1 MQQAEH
7 RAGNIYDLGYRHYD
21 GLRLGRR
28 AAVLSLYLYTLRG
41 AFGLGRRT
49 AAKIMPVAITII
61 AFVPAV
67 VQLGFAA
74 LVPGGDIEII
84 RPENY
89 FGFVQVPVALF
100 CAAVAPEIC
109 GRDMR
114 QRTLSLYFSRALS
127 RTDYALAKLAAFATA
142 IAFLT
147 LVPQVVLVLGNGL
160 ASDSLVDFVRDSWED
175 FPLTI
180 AAGAALAV
188 TAAAVSLAIAS
199 QSPRRSYATVAV
211 VAWFLLTLPIA
222 GILVFGIGGIGKF
235 AVFLSPFDFMYG
247 AVSWIF
253 NVDVG
258 TDSTQDEAGF
268 DLWTYGVALAVYT
281 AAGIFF
287 TLRRFARIA
296 A

>member
-1 MQQAEH
+1 MQPAEA
-7 RAGNIYDLGYRHYD
+7 RSGNIYDLGYRHYD
-21 GLRLGRR
+21 GARLGRR
-28 AAVLSLYLYTLRG
+28 AAIVSLYFYTLRG

-49 AAKIMPVAITII
+49 SSKILPIAITII
-61 AFVPAV
+61 AFIPAI
-67 VQLGFAA
+67 VQLGIAGLLSA
-74 LVPGGDIEII
+74 SVEII

-89 FGFVQVPVALF
+89 FGFVEVPIALF

-127 RTDYALAKLAAFATA
+127 RSDYALSKLAAFATA

-147 LVPQVVLVLGNGL
+147 LVPQAVLVIGNGL
-160 ASDSLVDFVRDSWED
+160 ASDNLRDYISDNWAD
-175 FPLTI
+175 IPRTI
-180 AAGAALAV
+180 GAGAGLAV

-199 QSPRRSYATVAV
+199 QTSRRSYATVAV

-222 GILVFGIGGIGKF
+222 GILVYGIGGAGTL

-247 AVSWIF
+247 AVLWVF
-253 NVDVG
+253 NVTPG
-258 TDSTQDEAGF
+258 SDSTQSEADF
-268 DLWTYGVALAVYT
+268 PLWTYGLAVLAYT
-281 AAGIFF
+281 AAGIAI

>member
-7 RAGNIYDLGYRHYD
+7 RTGNIYDLGYRHYE
-21 GLRLGRR
+21 GARLGRR
-28 AAVLSLYLYTLRG
+28 AAILSLYLYTLRG

-49 AAKIMPVAITII
+49 SAKIMPIAITII
-61 AFVPAV
+61 AFIPAV
-67 VQLGFAA
+67 VQLGIAG
-74 LVPGGDIEII
+74 LLSDEVEII

-89 FGFVQVPVALF
+89 FGFVEVPVALF

-127 RTDYALAKLAAFATA
+127 RPDYALAKLAAFTTA

-147 LVPQVVLVLGNGL
+147 LLPQAILVIGNGL
-160 ASDSLVDFVRDSWED
+160 ASDNLGDFVSENWED
-175 FPLTI
+175 IPLTV
-180 AAGAALAV
+180 AAGAALAL
-188 TAAAVSLAIAS
+188 TAASVSLALAS
-199 QSPRRSYATVAV
+199 QTSRRSYATVAV

-222 GILVFGIGGIGKF
+222 GILVYGIGGVGKL
-235 AVFLSPFDFMYG
+235 AVYLSPFDFMYG
-247 AVSWIF
+247 AVAWIF
-253 NVDVG
+253 DADLG
-258 TDSTQDEAGF
+258 TDSTQREAGF
-268 DLWTYGVALAVYT
+268 DLWTYGLAVVAYS

>member
-1 MQQAEH
+1 MQQAEP

-21 GLRLGRR
+21 GARLGRR
-28 AAVLSLYLYTLRG
+28 AAILSLYFYTLRG

-49 AAKIMPVAITII
+49 GAKIMPIAIAII

-67 VQLGFAA
+67 VQLGIAA
-74 LVPGGDIEII
+74 LVPGEFEVIS
-84 RPENY
+84 PENY
-89 FGFVQVPVALF
+89 FGFVEVPVALF
-100 CAAVAPEIC
+100 CAAVAPDIC

-127 RTDYALAKLAAFATA
+127 RMDYAVAKLVAFATA

-147 LVPQVVLVLGNGL
+147 LAPQVILVIGTGL
-160 ASDSLVDFVRDSWED
+160 ASDDLGDFLRESWED
-175 FPLTI
+175 IPLTL
-180 AAGAALAV
+180 AAGVALAV
-188 TAAAVSLAIAS
+188 TAASVSLAIAS
-199 QSPRRSYATVAV
+199 QTSRRSYATVGV

-222 GILVFGIGGIGKF
+222 GILIYGIGGVGKA
-235 AVFLSPFDFMYG
+235 AVYLSPFDFMYG
-247 AVSWIF
+247 AVAWIF
-253 NVDVG
+253 NETPGV
-258 TDSTQDEAGF
+258 DSTQREAGF
-268 DLWTYGVALAVYT
+268 DLWTYGVAIAVYT

>member
-1 MQQAEH
+1 MQPAEH
-7 RAGNIYDLGYRHYD
+7 RAGNIYDLGYRHYE
-21 GLRLGRR
+21 GARLGRR
-28 AAVLSLYLYTLRG
+28 AAIISLYLYTLRG

-61 AFVPAV
+61 AFIPAV
-67 VQLGFAA
+67 VQLGIAG
-74 LVPGGDIEII
+74 LLSDDVEII

-89 FGFVQVPVALF
+89 FGFVEAPIALF

-147 LVPQVVLVLGNGL
+147 LVPQVLLVVGNGL

-175 FPLTI
+175 FPRTV

-199 QSPRRSYATVAV
+199 QTSRRAYATVAV

-222 GILVFGIGGIGKF
+222 GILVFGIGGVGRL

-247 AVSWIF
+247 AVAWVF
-253 NVDVG
+253 NAEVG
-258 TDSTQDEAGF
+258 TESTQEEAGYA
-268 DLWTYGVALAVYT
+268 LWTYGVALAVYT
-281 AAGIFF
+281 AAGIYF
-287 TLRRFARIA
+287 TLRRFTRIA